1 MTIQITILGL
11 GQVGASFGL
20 ALTDKK
26 DSILRV
32 GNDREPEV
40 AKRAH
45 KMGAVDQT
53 QINLP
58 SAVRKADVVMLC
70 MPVDE
75 IKSTLEAIAQDLK
88 EGCVV
93 VDTSPVKVGVAEW
106 AEKLLPKDRHFV
118 TMTPTINPAYL
129 IEAEVGVGAAHADL
143 FKNSL
148 MVITSQPGVEADALK
163 LAADLSVLVG
173 GTPLFADPYEVDG
186 LMAAVHLLPEL
197 LAVALVD
204 ATVNQP
210 GWTEA
215 RKVAGRAYARVTL
228 PLLEPN
234 EADFH
239 GQAALLN
246 KQNTLRVL
254 DNTIASLHTL
264 RQTIAEEDE
273 KGLADLIRN
282 AIKARDLWR
291 AQRERADW
299 DLAPVKDLPTAGE
312 IMSRLFGL
320 GFRSKKKE

>member
-20 ALTDKK
+20 ALADKK
-26 DSILRV
+26 NSILRV

-40 AKRAH
+40 CKRAQ
-45 KMGAVDQT
+45 KIGAVDQI
-53 QINLP
+53 QFNLP

-75 IKSTLEAIAQDLK
+75 IQNTLEAISQDLK

-93 VDTSPVKVGVAEW
+93 VDTSPVKIGVAQW

-129 IEAEVGVGAAHADL
+129 VEAEVGISAAHADL

-148 MVITSQPGVEADALK
+148 MVITNQPDVESDVLK
-163 LAADLSVLVG
+163 LAADLAVLVG
-173 GTPLFADPYEVDG
+173 SAPFFADPYEVDG

-210 GWTEA
+210 GWIEA
-215 RKVAGRAYARVTL
+215 RKVAGRAYARASL
-228 PLLEPN
+228 PLLEPS
-234 EADFH
+234 ETDFH

-246 KQNTLRVL
+246 KQNILRVM
-254 DNTIASLHTL
+254 DNAIASMRAL
-264 RQTIAEEDE
+264 RETIAEGDE
-273 KGLADLIRN
+273 KGLADIMRN
-282 AIKARDLWR
+282 AIKARDEWQ
-291 AQRERADW
+291 AQRQKANW
-299 DLAPVKDLPTAGE
+299 DMVPAQDLPTAGE
-312 IMSRLFGL
+312 IMGRLVGL
-320 GFRSKKKE
+320 GRKPKKS